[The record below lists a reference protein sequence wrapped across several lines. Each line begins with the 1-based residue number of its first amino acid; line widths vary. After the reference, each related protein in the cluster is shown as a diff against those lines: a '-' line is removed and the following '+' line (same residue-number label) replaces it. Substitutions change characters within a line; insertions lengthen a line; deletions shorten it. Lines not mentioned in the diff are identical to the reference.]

1 MNLRTIWISAAL
13 CLVMAVPV
21 MAQNKPVKAGT
32 ARYGDPTGTARK
44 YENFLYGVIKTI
56 DANGMVLEKTRFGI
70 DQSFKFERKTKFI
83 HDVKPSSRENLKV
96 GDQVWVEVHK
106 DKKTGDLYAKKVVT
120 GIVVP
125 VE

>member
-13 CLVMAVPV
+13 CLVMAAPV
-21 MAQNKPVKAGT
+21 MAQNKPVEAGT
-32 ARYGDPTGTARK
+32 ARFGDPTGTARK

-56 DANGMVLEKTRFGI
+56 DANGMVLEKTRSGI

-96 GDQVWVEVHK
+96 GDQVWVDVHK